1 MIKLFV
7 DFLWIVISFDAAARE
22 CEPLSRAVFFC
33 AFIEFDVGACPKVGG

>member
-22 CEPLSRAVFFC
+22 CEPLSRAVFF
-33 AFIEFDVGACPKVGG
+33 IEFDVGACPKVGG